1 MKFKS
6 KISCYRSWWCCCNRC
21 VSKECEKN
29 GIIDTIS
36 RKAKET
42 TDIIVDTAKGLVSK
56 IGQTAKGFGNTVANT
71 TKNML
76 NKSIV

>member
-1 MKFKS
+1 M
-6 KISCYRSWWCCCNRC
+6 
-21 VSKECEKN
+21 
-29 GIIDTIS
+29 
-36 RKAKET
+36 
-42 TDIIVDTAKGLVSK
+42 DTAKGLVSK